1 MLLQETHSKYKKK
14 EKWKR
19 ASYDNANQKKT
30 RLVILQKRRFE
41 SKEQDKKG
49 HFIMV
54 KESITKAWQSNVY
67 ACIGLENTWSK
78 NG

>member
-1 MLLQETHSKYKKK
+1 MLLQETHSKYKKRNGK
-14 EKWKR
+14 GHPMIMLIKR
-19 ASYDNANQKKT
+19 KLD
-30 RLVILQKRRFE
+30 VILQKRRFE